1 MLADTGIHIWVVIRS
16 TVPYPIKILKN
27 RKFLETFG
35 KAKLVRGWKVVNEI
49 FIFTYISFQG
59 IPSLKLWKI
68 LIQTMALEIAAVA
81 RIEMPQLV
89 AVLVAGKYNLVYY
102 NNFSEFFISLVHLD
116 YLFICLFFQHYVVG
130 VGQYFFCFF

>member
-1 MLADTGIHIWVVIRS
+1 
-16 TVPYPIKILKN
+16 
-27 RKFLETFG
+27 
-35 KAKLVRGWKVVNEI
+35 
-49 FIFTYISFQG
+49 
-59 IPSLKLWKI
+59 
-68 LIQTMALEIAAVA
+68 MALEIAAVA